1 MKLNL
6 NISHDLKAEELHK
19 IVALSKETNK
29 PVSQLILEAA
39 RDLATPPQPL
49 GDQSKP
55 QEQDQ
60 HVASAFAR
68 YL

>member
-19 IVALSKETNK
+19 IVSLSKETNK
-29 PVSQLILEAA
+29 PISQLILEAA

-49 GDQSKP
+49 CDQSTP
-55 QEQDQ
+55 QEERTDPIY
-60 HVASAFAR
+60 ASSAT
-68 YL
+68 

>member
-39 RDLATPPQPL
+39 RDLATPPQPVR
-49 GDQSKP
+49 DQFKP
-55 QEQDQ
+55 QELDQ
-60 HVASAFAR
+60 HVPSTCAPH
-68 YL
+68 L